1 MLLDGGLLGIGVVV
15 VVVMRLGC
23 SFLGVSRGGLRV
35 FYCCCRILMMM
46 NLRFLRLSRTH
57 IRIQTRVVPCERS
70 EKNRFLGAVVLLD

>member
-23 SFLGVSRGGLRV
+23 SFLGGLRV

-57 IRIQTRVVPCERS
+57 IRIQTRVVPCESS